1 MISYLFLS
9 LTLLSKLLKMD
20 LGSKP
25 SMKSQVVSGNLQ
37 ISDYNNIIVLLYDNS
52 CKFMQGQS

>member
-9 LTLLSKLLKMD
+9 LTLLSKLLKMSP
-20 LGSKP
+20 GSKP